1 MLEKLY
7 EEVIEEGAI
16 MDWVKDPK
24 NKGTLKDL
32 ATQLTVMF
40 GWPTS
45 AFTMGHYVSDFLEKN
60 FPNLP
65 EQAVSKIAQFIANN
79 PQILDLIKS

>member
-7 EEVIEEGAI
+7 EEVLEEGAI
-16 MDWVKDPK
+16 IDWMKSNKDV
-24 NKGTLKDL
+24 LKQM
-32 ATQLTVMF
+32 ATEFTVMF

-45 AFTMGHYVSDFLEKN
+45 AFTMGHYVSNFLEKN

-65 EQAVSKIAQFIANN
+65 EQTIEKIAHFINNN
-79 PQILDLIKS
+79 PQILELLK

>member
-1 MLEKLY
+1 MIERLY
-7 EEVIEEGAI
+7 EEVLEEGAI
-16 MDWVKDPK
+16 MDWFKDPE
-24 NKGTLKDL
+24 NRFTLKQL

-40 GWPTS
+40 GWPIS
-45 AFTMGHYVSDFLEKN
+45 AFTMGHYVSDFLTKN

-65 EQAVSKIAQFIANN
+65 EQTVNKITQFIANN

>member
-7 EEVIEEGAI
+7 EEVLEEGAI
-16 MDWVKDPK
+16 IDWIKNPK
-24 NKGTLKDL
+24 NKSTLKTL
-32 ATQLTVMF
+32 ATQLTIMF

-45 AFTMGHYVSDFLEKN
+45 AFTMGHYVSEFLEKN

-65 EQAVSKIAQFIANN
+65 EQTIAKIAEFINNN
-79 PQILDLIKS
+79 PQILDILKS

>member
-7 EEVIEEGAI
+7 EEILEEGAI
-16 MDWVKDPK
+16 MDWIKNNKNVVK
-24 NKGTLKDL
+24 
-32 ATQLTVMF
+32 QLVKELSMM
-40 GWPTS
+40 GLLMGS
-45 AFTMGHYVSDFLEKN
+45 AGSMGIYVSNFLKKN

-65 EQAVSKIAQFIANN
+65 EQAIDKVAQFIANN

>member
-7 EEVIEEGAI
+7 EDVLIEESI
-16 MDWVKDPK
+16 KDWIKEHKNVLKQLVKELSMM
-24 NKGTLKDL
+24 GLL
-32 ATQLTVMF
+32 F
-40 GWPTS
+40 GS
-45 AFTMGHYVSDFLEKN
+45 AGSMGIYVSNFLTKN

-65 EQAVSKIAQFIANN
+65 EQTLSKIAQFISDN